1 MRQGFDD
8 GRMPVPLVDGGVG
21 RQEIQILL
29 ACGERE
35 GGEGGN
41 NMSARYLVPGSKKSW
56 TRRSGDV
63 VFTVQVPHVH
73 SFRTVQDHRQGV
85 VVVGTVFGLQR
96 YHVSGRS

>member
-1 MRQGFDD
+1 
-8 GRMPVPLVDGGVG
+8 
-21 RQEIQILL
+21 
-29 ACGERE
+29 
-35 GGEGGN
+35 
-41 NMSARYLVPGSKKSW
+41 MSARYLVPGSKKGKDSKEW
-56 TRRSGDV
+56 SV